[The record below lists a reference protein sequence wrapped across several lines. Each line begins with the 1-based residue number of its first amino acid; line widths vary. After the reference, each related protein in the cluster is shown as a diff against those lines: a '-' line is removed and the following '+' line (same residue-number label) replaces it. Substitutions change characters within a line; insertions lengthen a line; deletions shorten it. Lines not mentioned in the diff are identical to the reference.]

1 MAMRRLI
8 LTLSMAA
15 AFAAAAQPTE
25 AQLSYGLQAA
35 MLTGLEEVTAGP
47 DLNGTFGIGPRVI
60 VAPPLFPVGLVGQG
74 VYYFPEGDGSYMTY
88 GLGAILRLPL
98 PMISPYVIGGW
109 QWRRS
114 GNGTTTTENGP
125 TVGLGVQLNVAM
137 PIFLE
142 ATMEFNDEIP
152 SAPDFDVNP
161 LVIQGGVLL
170 GG

>member
-1 MAMRRLI
+1 
-8 LTLSMAA
+8 
-15 AFAAAAQPTE
+15 
-25 AQLSYGLQAA
+25 
-35 MLTGLEEVTAGP
+35 
-47 DLNGTFGIGPRVI
+47 
-60 VAPPLFPVGLVGQG
+60 
-74 VYYFPEGDGSYMTY
+74 
-88 GLGAILRLPL
+88 
-98 PMISPYVIGGW
+98 MISPYVIGGW